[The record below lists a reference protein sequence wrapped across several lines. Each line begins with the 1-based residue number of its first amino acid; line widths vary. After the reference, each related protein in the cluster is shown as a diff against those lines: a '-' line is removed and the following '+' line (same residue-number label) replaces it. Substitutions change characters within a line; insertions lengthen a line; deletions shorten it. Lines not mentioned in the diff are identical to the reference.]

1 MEQILETL
9 TELNPV
15 SGIFVIE
22 KKKKKKKKK
31 KKRYMEKYFHLVKF
45 LLAQSFNIYEIPF
58 HAVRIMNH

>member
-22 KKKKKKKKK
+22 KKKKK

>member
-22 KKKKKKKKK
+22 KKKKKK

>member
-31 KKRYMEKYFHLVKF
+31 RYMEKYFYLVKF